1 MNLAGTK
8 DWIATSVTTTLR
20 QRVLTTRGA
29 TRTAVGM
36 TMGLLACLP
45 AHAAKLYQ
53 VELVV
58 FANEP
63 HSYARKETWPNEIEL
78 TLPRPLQLLRDADGI
93 APGASADM
101 NTFES
106 LPRESLAL
114 KNEAAALSRA
124 GHRILLH
131 KAWLQPIGGVG
142 SARNVYLEGG
152 NSVEP
157 FHELAGT
164 LRLSLQQFVHVDTNL
179 WLARFVSSTTAS
191 APAASPKPTTAP
203 GSTAATGEAPTTSWP
218 LPPLPPRQSDSVIDG
233 DSPTAMESDG
243 DINALLKKEVT
254 VERVVLMQQHRRLKQ
269 KELNYL
275 DHPLFGALIVVTP
288 YGATAERDATD
299 SDAVAPAQ

>member
-1 MNLAGTK
+1 MTLTSTTK
-8 DWIATSVTTTLR
+8 QAAACVTI
-20 QRVLTTRGA
+20 
-29 TRTAVGM
+29 
-36 TMGLLACLP
+36 GLLACASALP
-45 AHAAKLYQ
+45 AYAAKLYQ

-63 HSYARKETWPNEIEL
+63 YSYERKETWPNDIEL

-114 KNEAAALSRA
+114 KNEAAALSRS

-131 KAWLQPIGGVG
+131 KAWLQPIGGVA

-164 LRLSLQQFVHVDTNL
+164 LRLSLQQFVHIDTNL
-179 WLARFVSSTTAS
+179 WLARFVSSTAAS
-191 APAASPKPTTAP
+191 APAAAPRPATARAL
-203 GSTAATGEAPTTSWP
+203 TAATAEATTTNWP

-233 DSPTAMESDG
+233 DNATATESGG
-243 DINALLKKEVT
+243 DIDALLKKEVT

-269 KELNYL
+269 TELN
-275 DHPLFGALIVVTP
+275 PLFGALIVVTP
-288 YGATAERDATD
+288 YGATESGASQGSATESDPAD
-299 SDAVAPAQ
+299 SETSPTTTASPTPASRP